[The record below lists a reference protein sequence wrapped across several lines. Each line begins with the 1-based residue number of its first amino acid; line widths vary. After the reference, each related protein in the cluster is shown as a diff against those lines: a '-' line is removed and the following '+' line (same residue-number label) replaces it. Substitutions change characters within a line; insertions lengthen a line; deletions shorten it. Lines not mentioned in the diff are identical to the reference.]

1 MLTANELASMRETIN
16 ESLPDTCT
24 IQSKTITSDGM
35 GGQTEAYT
43 TSATNV
49 PCRVESDNIRV
60 AEQIAQGAVKV
71 VQTFTFTLAFDRAI
85 ARTDRIIWNA
95 RTFEVVTTLDNS
107 WQLHRRVTCA
117 EVA

>member
-1 MLTANELASMRETIN
+1 VFTTDDLASMRETIN

-35 GGQTEAYT
+35 GGQTEAYAT
-43 TSATNV
+43 TATNV
-49 PCRVESDNIRV
+49 PCRVKADNIRV

-85 ARTDRIIWNA
+85 ARTDRIVWNA
-95 RTFEVVTTLDNS
+95 RTFEVVTSLDNS
-107 WQLHRRVTCA
+107 WQLHKRVTCA